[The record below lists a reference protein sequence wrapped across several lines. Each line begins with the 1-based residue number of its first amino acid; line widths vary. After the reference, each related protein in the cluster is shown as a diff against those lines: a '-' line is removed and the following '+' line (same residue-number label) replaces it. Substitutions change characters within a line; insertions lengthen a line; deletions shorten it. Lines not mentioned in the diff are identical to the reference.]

1 MFLESAGRY
10 IEGGAKVA
18 VSSALRN
25 CNSYFQIV
33 ERYSSLLRK
42 ISFVHSD
49 VIKEFA
55 LEIEACISKI
65 EALMLEAET
74 SDNKTET
81 IFELR
86 RLIFKLEDIV
96 DHRVIQKYN
105 QIIDGT
111 AKSGQQTLIS
121 SNIVSKPLTTQASA
135 PKQPKDVWDSVTSYL
150 QNHLNVHTFNV
161 WVKPIE
167 FHSCED
173 KKIKIMVQNQFY
185 KNWLEEHC
193 SKLIK
198 KHLNDIDVDYEV
210 TFVTN

>member
-1 MFLESAGRY
+1 M
-10 IEGGAKVA
+10 V

-33 ERYSSLLRK
+33 ERYSNLLRK
-42 ISFVHSD
+42 VSFVHSE
-49 VIKEFA
+49 VIKYFA
-55 LEIEACISKI
+55 SDIEACIGKI
-65 EALMLEAET
+65 EALMLEAE
-74 SDNKTET
+74 SSENKTEV

-96 DHRVIQKYN
+96 DCKIIQKYN
-105 QIIDGT
+105 NYIDQG
-111 AKSGQQTLIS
+111 ANSSLLIESSDQQPLIS
-121 SNIVSKPLTTQASA
+121 THPVVKHSEMVKA
-135 PKQPKDVWDSVTSYL
+135 PKDVWESVTSYL
-150 QNHLNVHTFNV
+150 KHHLNVHTYNV

-167 FHSCED
+167 FHSCND

>member
-1 MFLESAGRY
+1 M
-10 IEGGAKVA
+10 A

-33 ERYSSLLRK
+33 ERYSSLLRRV
-42 ISFVHSD
+42 SFIHSEI
-49 VIKEFA
+49 IKEFA
-55 LEIEACISKI
+55 SEIETCIGKI
-65 EALMLEAET
+65 EALMLEAE
-74 SDNKTET
+74 SAENKTEV

-86 RLIFKLEDIV
+86 RLVFRLEDIV
-96 DHRVIQKYN
+96 DYKIIQKYN
-105 QIIDGT
+105 NYIDSG
-111 AKSGQQTLIS
+111 AKLTVSLNAAEPMPVRHNNDVTKS
-121 SNIVSKPLTTQASA
+121 S
-135 PKQPKDVWDSVTSYL
+135 PKDVWESVASYL
-150 QNHLNVHTFNV
+150 KNHLNVHTYNV

-167 FHSCED
+167 FHSCDE
-173 KKIKIMVQNQFY
+173 KKIRIMVQNQFY

>member
-1 MFLESAGRY
+1 MFVLEDVSRY

-42 ISFVHSD
+42 VSFVHSD

-55 LEIEACISKI
+55 AEIETCISKI

-105 QIIDGT
+105 QMIDGT
-111 AKSGQQTLIS
+111 ARADQQQVLIS
-121 SNIVSKPLTTQASA
+121 TKPVPSQNSI
-135 PKQPKDVWDSVTSYL
+135 PKQPKEVWESVTSYL
-150 QNHLNVHTFNV
+150 QGHLNVHTFNV